1 MRNKEPEQP
10 PKEYIYDY
18 LTLLT
23 VFHLLFHS
31 FLLNFATKTKTKNMK
46 KFTTILLAAITM
58 IACTQTKKNE
68 TESEHLQSP
77 VKTSLSFHEIYDAG
91 DYMAAIVKNA
101 PEGTFRTAFAN
112 SPMAG
117 FVAVAD
123 TAQFME
129 AMRTDSMRAAL
140 PEDCCVM
147 LSRFREDIPE
157 EEGELYP
164 VYLVKTSKS
173 LSLWNPT
180 FNDIYVTNETFAG
193 HPVISIQLSDSDTKQ
208 WATMTRTNIG
218 KFIALVLDGHTLS
231 VPRVLM
237 EIENGA
243 ASISSA
249 YTEEE
254 AHAIVNEIIG
264 RTSAE

>member
-1 MRNKEPEQP
+1 
-10 PKEYIYDY
+10 
-18 LTLLT
+18 
-23 VFHLLFHS
+23 
-31 FLLNFATKTKTKNMK
+31 MK
-46 KFTTILLAAITM
+46 KFTIILLAAITM

-68 TESEHLQSP
+68 AEPEHLQSP

-112 SPMAG
+112 SPMVG

-129 AMRTDSMRAAL
+129 TMRTDSMRTML

-147 LSRFREDIPE
+147 LSRFKADTPE

-173 LSLWNPT
+173 QSLWNPT
-180 FNDIYVTNETFAG
+180 LNDIYVTNDTFAE
-193 HPVISIQLSDSDTKQ
+193 HPVISIQLSDSDAKQ
-208 WATMTRTNIG
+208 WATMTRMNIG
-218 KFIALVLDGHTLS
+218 KFVALVLNSSALC
-231 VPRVLM
+231 VPRVTM
-237 EIENGA
+237 EITNGA
-243 ASISSA
+243 TSISST

-254 AHAIVNEIIG
+254 ACAIVDEIIG